1 MQKDRGL
8 VSVIMLSRNSSQFVE
23 ESIRSVMIQTYTNW
37 ELIIVDDNSKDGTV
51 EKMMELRGD
60 DKRIIISQA
69 VYERGCSVNRNVAL
83 KSAYGKWIAFL
94 DAGDVWHPEKL
105 ERQIAFMEENDYH
118 FSYTCY
124 NLIDDES
131 KSRGYIVGGKDHI
144 THQDMLKCCWP
155 KYLTVMYD
163 REKIGLL
170 QVKGQNINN
179 DYALWLD
186 ASDKC
191 DCYLLKENLASYR
204 THWGLIGKF
213 IMTNKFKWRYD
224 CYRLQEDLGVIM
236 SFFYTLRN
244 AWYGVYKWMKYVK
257 RVR

>member
-1 MQKDRGL
+1 MVEMKEL
-8 VSVIMLSRNSSQFVE
+8 VSIIMLSSDKSRFLE
-23 ESIRSVMIQTYTNW
+23 ESVRSVLAQTYTNW
-37 ELIIVDDNSKDGTV
+37 ELLFIDDSSGDETIHIMTG
-51 EKMMELRGD
+51 LRGQ
-60 DKRIIISQA
+60 DKRIRITQS
-69 VYERGCSVNRNVAL
+69 VDKRGDTVNRNSML
-83 KSAYGKWIAFL
+83 KEARGKWVAFL

-105 ERQIAFMEENDYH
+105 ERQIVFMEKNNYY

-124 NLIDDES
+124 DLIDDES

-144 THQDMLKCCWP
+144 THKDMLKCCWP
-155 KYLTVMYD
+155 TYLTVMYD
-163 REKIGLL
+163 REKVGLL

-191 DCYLLKENLASYR
+191 DCYLLNENLASYR

-224 CYRLQEDLGVIM
+224 CYWLQEDLGVIT

-257 RVR
+257 KVR